1 MIREFFYAVS
11 YSAAMN
17 LHLKILDG
25 GNNHHMAEA
34 MFKAFGKALD
44 MATMEEPQNERGL
57 VYERTVCRQDRK
69 GKHMSYK
76 RLTPCVFIYK
86 GKAVRWFDDKEV
98 LSEDVVGLAKYYS
111 DRGADELIVF
121 DLSRFR

>member
-1 MIREFFYAVS
+1 
-11 YSAAMN
+11 
-17 LHLKILDG
+17 
-25 GNNHHMAEA
+25 
-34 MFKAFGKALD
+34 
-44 MATMEEPQNERGL
+44 
-57 VYERTVCRQDRK
+57 
-69 GKHMSYK
+69 MSYK

-121 DLSRFR
+121 DLSDSDDRRWKYQTSGRCEKDFVYRSKTCRVESVQTSLHRDAGRGIQTVWKRADCRFLK